1 MVNRSQGFGSEGG
14 YLELR
19 ETERGCKMALTKR
32 GKRVKAV
39 AIALLWLA
47 LLALVN
53 YLTTPKICRGEVETL
68 SQYCLDL
75 RFPN

>member
-1 MVNRSQGFGSEGG
+1 
-14 YLELR
+14 
-19 ETERGCKMALTKR
+19 MALTKR
-32 GKRVKAV
+32 GKRVRAW